1 MKTPLILMLL
11 VGLVLGAIFMFA
23 PEPNPEL
30 TRNRTDLPWQ
40 LTPLPDGGVRVFD
53 LDLGSATLQDAIAK
67 FGQPEGA
74 AVFQRP
80 EGTFDLEVYFGKV
93 AFGPLSARVVT
104 RLVADPQQ
112 KKTLAEQAAKRESSP
127 TGDWKFALRT
137 SEIADLQ
144 DKRLDAISYVPGTR
158 RLDQTFFLE
167 RFGIPAAQL
176 SENENA
182 RSWFYPEKGLSILID
197 EKGPEVLEYV
207 PPRDFRLP
215 PEAQPYP

>member
-1 MKTPLILMLL
+1 MKTPLILILL
-11 VGLVLGAIFMFA
+11 IGLVLGAIFLFA
-23 PEPNPEL
+23 PAPDPEL

-53 LDLGSATLQDAIAK
+53 LDLGSATLADAIAK

-74 AVFQRP
+74 AVFQRQK
-80 EGTFDLEVYFGKV
+80 GGFDLEVYFGKV

-104 RLVADPQQ
+104 RLVADTEH
-112 KKTLAEQAAKRESSP
+112 KKQLAEQAAKRESSP
-127 TGDWKFALRT
+127 TGDWKFALHT
-137 SEIADLQ
+137 AEIASLEN
-144 DKRLDAISYVPGTR
+144 KRLDAISYVPGTR

-167 RFGIPAAQL
+167 RFGTPAAQL
-176 SENENA
+176 AENENA
-182 RSWFYPEKGLSILID
+182 RSWFYPDKGLSILID

-215 PEAQPYP
+215 PEATPYP